1 MTRDDLARLFDVADE
16 HCRLVVLA
24 ANFGAHI
31 DCKKTTTRH
40 HKLGLVSHL
49 SNLCLSVSSTRKQA
63 AVSVFH
69 CRLCVSAL
77 ALDHESVRPAI
88 CLVRLRGIDPLE
100 WRGQLASCIGRCRH
114 FGKLCEP
121 MSTAPLE
128 SRLSIAE
135 TVSREMGALDAQ
147 VGETDTK
154 PVRPSHI
161 DIKESA
167 AKVKDESSASF
178 LRAARAG
185 NLPELLDLLKAGTNI
200 NTCNANGLNALH
212 IASKEGHADV
222 VAELLARG
230 ADVDAATKKGNTALH
245 IASLAGQ
252 LPVVTLL
259 VEHNANVN
267 VQSQDGFTPLYMAAQ
282 ENHDRV
288 VTFLLQHGANQSLAT
303 EEGFT
308 PLAVALQQGHD
319 KVVAI
324 LLENDTRGRV
334 RLPALHIAAK
344 KDDTKAAALLLQS
357 DHNPD
362 VTSKVYRLIYAIIIA
377 IGVLLLPLLLL
388 QSGFTPLH
396 IAAHYGNENM
406 AKLLL
411 EKGANVNFLARHNI
425 TPLHVA
431 SKWGRANL
439 VSLLLAHGAVID
451 CRTKDLLTPLHCAA
465 RSGHE
470 QIVDLLLE
478 KGAPISAKSK
488 NGLAPL
494 HNAAQGDHADTARI
508 LLYHRAPVDEVTVD
522 YLTALHIAAHYGH
535 VRTAKL
541 LLDRNA
547 DPNARAL
554 NGFTPLHVACKKN
567 RIKVVEL
574 LLKYQAALQATTESG
589 LTPLHVAAF
598 MGCMNIVVYLIQH
611 GARPDDTTVHGETP
625 LHLAARA
632 YQTDV
637 VRILLRNGATVD
649 AAAREGQTPLHI
661 ASRLGNT
668 DIVMLLLQ
676 HGAKVDATAR
686 DNYTPLHIAAKEG
699 HEDVVTILL
708 DHNASCDL
716 KTGKGYLPI
725 HLASKYGNLS
735 VVQALL
741 EKGAEVD
748 AQGKNQVTPLHVA
761 AHYNHQQVALQ
772 LLEHNASPL
781 AAAKNGFTPLHIVA
795 KKNQMDIAPVLL
807 EYHADVDAESKAG
820 FTPLHLASENGHVE
834 MAAFLIENGSNV
846 NAQAKNGLTPMHMCA
861 QNDHV
866 EVAQL
871 LKDSGAE
878 LNLQTKSGY
887 TPLHVACHF
896 GQINMVR
903 FLLENGADLNIATL
917 LGYTP
922 LHQAAQQGHGI
933 IVKMLIDYGASP
945 NALTSTGQT
954 PLAIAQ
960 KLGYVSVVETLRTVT
975 ETTIITETTTI
986 TEERYKVQSPETMQ
1000 ETFISE
1006 SEDEGDETLNTNEL
1020 DNLLNR
1026 GALST
1031 LSNLHVNSGTL
1042 FMDTATSGQL
1052 AYSPSAMSNDFDSA
1066 LLKRRPAGG
1075 GISHLRYTDDAA
1087 MVGSTSF
1094 ENEIHRNIDLQE
1106 DLLPM
1111 DKSMEAE
1118 QLQLENLIK
1127 KVQQQPFTPSS
1138 TDYGFDIHL
1147 APDNIDVV
1155 RSALHSGKLMT
1166 WKSFLVSF
1174 LVDARGG
1181 AMRGCRHSGVRVII
1195 PPRKAPMPMRIT
1207 CRYLRREK
1215 LIHPP
1220 PLNEGEAL
1228 ASRILEMGPAGA
1240 KFLGPVIIEVPHF
1253 ASLRGRE
1260 REIVILRSEN
1270 GEHWK
1275 EHSLEATED
1284 AVQEVLNESFDP
1296 EELSQ
1301 LDDLNTTR
1309 ITRILSSDFP
1319 QYFALVTRIRQEV
1332 HAVGPEGGMIAST
1345 VVPQVQAL
1353 FPEGALTKTIKVS
1366 LQAHGI
1372 PQDLVTKLHGNR
1384 VAVSPIVTVEPR
1396 RRKFHKPITLCIP
1409 LPQSTNKGMITQYS
1423 AQTGQDPPTLRLLC
1437 SITGGTAAAKWEDIT
1452 GTTQLTFSNDN
1463 VSFTTTVS
1471 ARFWLMD
1478 CQTPRESARMAQEIY
1493 NEGIVVPYMAKFI
1506 VFARR
1511 PHPNEGQLRLF
1522 CVTDDKEDKTLE
1534 RQEHYKEIAKSR
1546 DVEVL
1551 ASRFQHLEFA
1561 GNLIPVTKSG
1571 EQLSLRFIPFQENRL
1586 MFLMKLRDFDD
1597 PDASATGRL
1606 AIMREPKQRAEALP
1620 PQHPIC
1626 TLAITLPAYSATSGS
1641 DTLIAQHE
1649 QKVLQLAEAVE
1660 KPNVYTASRDSDT
1673 LYNGVAF
1680 RRIEVPVSYANVEQ
1694 HTSGIMKPKIDQ
1706 SRVVEEEVVISPTRF
1721 GEISLAEQ
1729 PQRQLRKASDHLEE
1743 VTGVG
1748 FAQSPPL
1755 SENAVAQMKEPV
1767 AVDAAAP
1774 PVIDDLS
1781 GIDGRSVITHMP
1793 DSLGSSVGSS
1803 EQSDDTII
1811 CRPEADDTDAVIR
1824 AVNKA
1829 YPVYPGDRLLYDEQP
1844 AISLPPKDL
1853 RLDLK
1858 GNQSFEVT
1866 NVHSV
1871 SEPCP
1876 IRVLLGGRKPDD
1888 RLSAESETTSTYESC
1903 AAEPMTVDKLAYD
1916 RGSSGLSP
1924 LQAEEWVSVAT
1935 SQSSSPTTALL
1946 SDREPPFS
1954 RAEITASDISLPY
1967 QTAASLIV
1975 DDVQQR
1981 QQQSLLAEN
1990 LPTKH
1995 EPERMSQTKSDEI
2008 SVSSV
2013 GRLAYRDDGI
2023 EPEPDLN
2030 EPVVSYLDQYASYE
2044 KNARN
2049 LSSDVKT
2056 PTVSKRASLP
2066 REEKLLFKDSNLE
2079 DLETVDPSLSYMEQY
2094 HKYES
2099 STVARDSLSSRPVTS
2114 SLPVAAAEATT
2125 GSLFYKDSCLEE
2137 EDHVEPGVSYL
2148 EQYKQHEARTTAV
2161 RQLEPSSSL
2170 TYEDSDLQVPDHAD
2184 TSALNLEHSEQ
2195 LEATREYPVT
2205 KLKPILSEGGTLPIK
2220 EGTLVYEGSF
2230 EEGKQEL
2237 EKPNAQLIASLSSLK
2252 ESDDYQKPD
2261 TDSSL
2266 TRAPR
2271 LSHETRTTTGPLIYH
2286 ETSLEPV
2293 LQTDPNLSY
2302 LDEYHRYESSLKE
2315 KRSPSLLSEEKTS
2328 SSEQKLTMDTGS
2340 LVYQDSSVEQL
2351 QQTDPNLSYL
2361 EEYNQHEKSLK
2372 KAGPFQHM
2380 MSFTGL
2386 VKKWTSF
2393 SSEADTP
2400 GSLTYRDDS
2409 LEPVE
2414 RIEPV
2419 VSYLEE
2425 YRQHEIVCDKPESS
2439 SFSSVTDKSPSST
2452 ENENA
2457 LITPLVYRESCLEA
2471 TEEQPDL
2478 NVSYLEQYHQYEQ
2491 SLTGDSSVKADAKR
2505 MPIHGG
2511 EREKIP
2517 GSLSYRDDSLEPV
2530 ERIEPVVSYLEEYR
2544 QHEVVCDKP
2553 ESSSFSSVT
2562 DKSPSS
2568 TENANALIT
2577 PLVYR
2582 ESCLEATEEQPDLKV
2597 SYLEQYHQYEQSL
2610 TGDPSVKADAKRM
2623 SIHSGEGEIPGSLT
2637 YEEDHLEPVDQIEPV
2652 VSYLEEYHK
2661 HESMGAKT
2669 VPPLSSTS
2677 ASSNEQSVLPTG
2689 QLVYQ
2694 ESCLEATDKQPDLS
2708 VSYLEQYDQFEK
2720 SLKGKSVPAMSAFA
2734 KKSPSLS
2741 SECEVPGS
2749 LIYQESSVEPVDRTD
2764 PMVSSYLDE
2773 YRLYEDASKQVP
2785 LAASSNIQTSLVEK
2799 DAVHI
2804 GPLFYQESFLEPVEQ
2819 QQHDQIMSIL
2829 EQYDDYELSLKPA
2842 GETTAAR
2849 VVTERSASLHEE
2861 DAKID
2866 PLSHKESSLE
2876 PVDVSCSAL
2885 GYRVSQDDESQDN
2898 LKKDIPMGDA
2908 PAMASKL
2915 PISGEIAH
2923 LTYEDNECL
2932 QPMEITDPNLSYLE
2946 QYEEY
2951 KSSTMKVIPTAA
2963 EVGKLSSFDKDVVAA
2978 GLLTFEENGLEP
2990 MVQMDPTVSYL
3001 VEYEQFEKNLK
3012 GGGSSAES
3020 EFVKLP
3026 SFEREIV
3033 LAEPLS
3039 YRYSSLEQ
3047 VDSAEPNVSYLE
3059 QYREYEKSLK
3069 KKDIPFV
3076 STFAHSASFSQGV
3089 PSSPSSSLT
3098 YHDSGLDESERC
3110 FVEGDVVEGLEHY
3123 EKEVE
3128 TSSSVVK
3135 PSDSNDDT
3143 AQFGSLSYKEDGGLQ
3158 DVDKVDPH
3166 VSYLEQYRQY
3176 ESSMMT
3182 SRAGTDHTATT
3193 QSNVT
3198 APSAS
3203 LVYKESSLV
3212 EPDQTSSAD
3221 VNIRQYQQKHD
3232 LLPEELDRFPR
3243 QLMDSSI
3250 QPTKPFSSA
3259 LTYYDPGLEET
3270 ADTDMALSYLKQYD
3284 EHEASLKK
3292 DDVIL
3297 QPGAEDRFDSSSAL
3311 AYKDSGLEKV
3321 VQPVEGDVSYLE
3333 LYEQHE
3339 ANLKKKGSDGVAQ
3352 LHVHGDEDVIP
3363 VEALVYNDSG
3373 LEEVVADQ
3381 NVSYLDQYQQEVP
3394 SGKKSS
3400 SMKVLLDLWN
3410 TTTKAVS
3417 SGYSS
3422 AGQADAEAKV
3432 PATDVLLSKTSES
3445 SVEEVIP
3452 SSSCLTYKDSSLDE
3466 MENVDPGTSY
3476 MEQYHQYEAS
3486 LKKPGTK
3493 SPPVSREIPAS
3504 SSSISYQESNVEK
3517 SNLTEDVKPFAATDS
3532 LSPRVIVVE
3541 EDSPGRDVSLSY
3553 TPSSLDE
3560 VTEGVVSMEPSV
3572 SSAITDRRV
3581 SYETVP
3587 VGQQQTAA
3595 VVLDKP
3601 GELIYRDSGVNE
3613 FEADN
3618 GDVSDGHRSSTQV
3631 VRRVV
3636 HFVEPG
3642 GRGRADSDLPDLIS
3656 THSDVWIQEGGR
3668 LLENVNEVTL
3678 NVEVRRGQ
3686 DSGEFVITMPE
3697 RKPLPWEM
3705 EPLKPE
3711 HQAVQDKE
3719 QDNEKNRVSS
3729 SAENVSS
3736 TKFEV
3741 CYEPSSELR
3750 SVSERLDVEHLNAAG
3765 VGDTAQHGQCSLHE
3779 PCAAGAVE
3787 ICHEYEQRSSHLIRQ
3802 QPLDEKSC
3810 PPMAN
3815 FELII
3820 TSSPLLRASISEP
3833 LLERSPEFFVPA
3845 SAVRHFEAEYWS
3857 GEHDER
3863 GWSSSED
3870 DNRDDFEQS
3879 SSGDGKFQLLVASS
3893 EMDDDNEQQQ
3903 LPYVHRCTPSG
3914 AVVHGLFNGWPVLG
3928 ELTTQLRPHDSGRFV
3943 EPGFCEKLYEAEQWS
3958 GQHGECLSDDEPR
3971 DVDQRAIVVQQ
3982 GLFAGVPVI
3991 HCCLPTVSLSNFI
4004 DTEDYSRN
4012 TDVETSQE
4020 TETLEEG
4027 YVEDGHLVSTK
4038 KIMRV
4043 VTTTRTLSEGPDGKP
4058 IQKTVTTTQTFGDK
4072 STGEPI
4078 VEEISS
4084 SPGTATTGTSGQPL
4098 IRLKVDDAVFN
4109 GVLDKN
4115 AHIQLSPAAP
4125 AAGGGGGG
4133 ENLYAAGPVG
4143 LVSQCR
4149 VMFEKKLPSSA
4160 SMLHQLPLDL
4170 PEMSPVEDNPPQVSQ
4185 PSREL
4190 VGTSPSEERS
4200 PLSEGHLSERVEQEQ
4215 EESEEDGVSVRDR
4228 IKHFEQWD
4236 MEMQRK
4242 KFGFPE
4248 RVGSTMMR
4256 VSQSSAKGAD
4266 ARLPQQPNLDGHILA
4281 AHVVEDQI
4289 RQSFPSEIHLV
4300 ESAPVSGS
4308 VSQCCELLTVQKPEL
4323 PDTEILRDLST
4334 KPTSTNASPD
4344 LPVSFADQQLYVPD
4358 VGEQMPSLIDADDKP
4373 QTVELHF
4380 GSNATALSEFTVDQL
4395 SDVGRD
4401 GRADWE
4407 QQLLRVVA
4415 ENEAIAQ
4422 VQQARGGRMQLQ
4434 TEPLKQQESTH
4445 VAADADE
4452 LPTRSDSLSSA
4463 EQVLKLFGLDEQRLP
4478 EQSQWR
4484 TASTLQEATDSQFSE
4499 AKEPVSVRT
4508 EQRFDQLLEE
4518 NASTEIE
4525 QFEKDVREEEV
4536 HKRSEQER
4544 CTSALGEMVESA
4556 AAAESVRAVYE
4567 KSQTVSDV
4575 VGPSLDNLKTTAILS
4590 ADDTVETVH
4599 QETGKMTPAA
4609 DELEIRYCTELYDL
4623 CEQVDAVPVESFVEH
4638 RLLDYQ
4644 RASLELL
4651 PEAHAQKTEEWTAEA
4666 GLPVSEP
4673 VVAFQDP
4680 PPTAQGFQTDD
4691 HRTVIVMTPSLGEEA
4706 PVLSVSDSAVL
4717 HPDDEKHHVR
4727 VVEQCSLV
4735 LATEDVPV
4743 TECTDQ
4749 VQHEWSNSI
4758 VTDQSTSVVCK
4769 SEIVDLEDKL
4779 RSTGKTA
4786 DMQKMETSNG
4796 EHDVAHMSAVVEDDH
4811 GDVSYSEME
4820 LEKKSAESVVGE
4832 CDSGQQSQ
4840 TDQQL
4845 TRPGIAGEEEVHQSA
4860 PLLSTFFAR
4869 DTVDDVESSD
4879 GLTGSKASMELI
4891 LKPGDNGKTS
4901 GTGKSWI
4908 CGKMMKSKHE
4918 DSLDLIFASVEAVD
4932 DAEIEMK
4939 DKFIEK
4945 KLEEEQE
4952 EIAAAPVAGQAALD
4966 ESYLIYSN
4974 VGVISGL
4981 QQHRRVAT
4989 QFECG
4994 NLVPVYSNC
5003 NVIDGLFK
5011 PMNVWQ
5017 RSNTAATEQSD
5028 SGGLGD
5034 SAVGKI
5040 DAESSRTPTSVT
5052 CHDDSRAGYVPFR
5065 RDELLT
5071 DEDRPV
5077 DDDDEETVFCEVPPV
5092 SRPYFEEAHDRRQI
5106 PGHLITDSAILLHR
5120 IHDISEGMLS
5130 PDEHFAPAVLM
5141 ERTFMLS
5148 PIEGSPITP
5157 TAVGEGVSPFDHGQ
5171 DHKAIIKEE
5180 DESALVGGSFMS
5192 TGSYE
5197 DSSRLAEESEGQAH
5211 GIYETCKIGA
5221 SQSGPDY
5228 RTAEASPTLTERSW
5242 RGSLLAEEEEE
5253 EDNGEKQ
5260 KEKLDVGAPASATLV
5275 VDDDAPARSGT
5286 SDMEFHVQRS
5296 YFQRIGSAESL
5307 SPEPGTDAEL
5317 VVDTEPFSPEPTD
5330 GVGLSAD
5337 LIQSSAMTV
5346 NNLANRSTEDYEH
5359 HPDPETA
5366 LAAKEVLELKK
5377 DGDESLLI
5385 SSTTY
5390 KTDDNYVETF
5400 TIGARPISVEF
5411 YKDTTVSSKVEQS
5424 DDADV
5429 ETAFVRAV
5437 GHSHRGSQDTVRS
5450 VHETVINEPAGFAEY
5465 GIASEIP
5472 VDSSRL
5478 QTSAVE
5484 FSPEVKFTQ
5493 KMKGM
5498 FSGMF
5503 GGLSSKKVAVV
5514 EAVQQR
5520 SESAEQISR
5529 SIVALDESGAS
5540 VPVDEHIQSLIRV
5553 HSDGLLTM
5561 LEQRSQEEALKRH
5574 AASTLGVEQISAER
5588 SLAGPLMHSSA
5599 DATEEGGGK
5608 APSDVAVSAL
5618 TKAELAS
5625 SFGSQI
5631 SIAESGWMKTTYRV
5645 VVERKSSGVDSGADN
5660 DDAQK
5665 LDDASVELHGNLP
5678 SPTGEEHVP
5687 EKVQL
5692 SELDFLSKQEE
5703 PLNDGAVVAAP
5714 APEICVTRASLISG
5728 SPDTDDIYE
5737 CDAEAGDAFFDNFV
5751 ERSTAEIDLSEI
5763 SQPPGEEESSSRIII
5778 HFNEHPE
5785 PSSLEVD
5792 SFEFSADTVSDV
5804 IPAVEPE
5811 ASLAEQLVDD
5821 VLAEAFAKSHQAERD
5836 SRILLDSLSTSGEQQ
5851 QTDKYSTYDN
5861 EDKLLSTASDVE
5873 HFSIPEEL
5881 SPLCMTDQTGFVE
5894 STAEQQRM
5902 EVDEHEV
5909 SLPEVEAAAASPD
5922 PCDTALSALSQ
5933 FVEFERVTRAVISDI
5948 GLEESFVDKQAQPLA
5963 EEEQSN
5969 SGPFPLE
5976 EVHQQ
5981 PAVDASMTTG
5991 SGDTLPVQ
5999 PVAPQRHDS
6008 MLEEEGNLQNQLV
6021 EKAIL
6026 DSLPFYSYADVHA
6039 GALSDIEQRISDS
6052 TQKEGSGAST
6062 LPGEFAFVAPVASLN
6077 LNAAADESKPEQK
6090 PEAERTEHEADD
6102 DEHFEALSETD
6113 TPMSS
6118 AFSVGAGAVFC
6129 PTEDSS
6135 GSNVES
6141 AAVSVLSEVHEQC
6154 LTALSDHAADPVGAQ
6169 SVSATDLSVEER
6181 GDGVEDGGVFSKIAL
6196 DEHCC
6201 ASSTGARE
6209 GVAPSAEMVAG
6220 GELITKQRG
6229 GIGDDHSFSIGHQP
6243 QLESAVAD
6251 EAVTDRPT
6259 ESQSTVPLKQ
6269 AEEEYKNADDENCI
6283 LSAHRD
6289 SAAALIADVLKVAV
6303 EEVREAEHALNIEAV
6318 CAEDVS
6324 SKMLS
6329 PSEEFSHSESAS
6341 TGTVDDQEISAVK
6354 HEPPF
6359 EQPTLHLLQQHH
6371 DDKSASDA
6379 TEECAFH
6386 TGHTAVDLPESS
6398 ALATSAEKPMSSD
6411 FSIHSDLLSSETTPA
6426 DFQLHPG
6433 ATDRID
6439 DIDAQQR
6446 CKDAVVERT
6455 VEKLSLK
6462 DDAECGINAG
6472 DRNFVSEIDSSAVCD
6487 ADVNVGSDAF
6497 VSLRYDDG
6505 SGLDEDSVCATSEGN
6520 ARTADMEGC
6529 QFSSDSLVDQEQKQV
6544 LYSFSPSVDDI
6555 SEGKAVDLNLTV
6567 SNLDQ
6572 ADDFLCKS
6580 VVDDDEAPVGWHA
6593 FPNEKHEISSAM
6605 TGNKVDDDDDIQ
6617 CRLGTQQDAVAGQ
6630 LSISAEEAGAGDANA
6645 GTSSVPSFADTADIG
6660 KLVNIEDAAD
6670 SVGHSELSVAS
6681 TICENAE
6688 VGKTPIQD
6696 EFKVQTE
6703 GDELEIR
6710 CAEQFV
6716 IRGKD
6721 NSSDA
6726 QTLVHVDDPL
6736 VSTVHHELI
6745 GRQASSEA
6753 VVQQAKGEMV
6763 SVAVSP
6769 SKEHSDPVQSTREED
6784 DYDQEW
6790 VFVES
6795 PDENAE
6801 LAETELVEAKV
6812 GSPYPVWETPIECLK
6827 WSGDQIKE
6835 IPPEQVV
6842 QVDQSPSNESETVSD
6857 QPVLASVGSFQM
6869 SSPEVDEV
6877 EPACLDSEMVYTLDD
6892 GLIAE
6897 VANGQQQSTCPVPV
6911 RPDDLLL
6918 TSVCS
6923 EDSIEA
6929 SAPFVAEKHEVEEQ
6943 QSQESPVKSEEQ
6955 SPDMELRTVAEAE
6968 VSEEEAVG
6976 SPWKRPATVRSSKHS
6991 SMDNVSD
6998 TSSLLEFERFERELM
7013 MNIKMGDSSV
7023 SSSETEALNLPL
7035 ANKRSSNGSVS
7046 SLAEFERLE
7055 RECEESSAQLTM
7067 MGTSEKCAQGT
7078 TAEGGGESSLMMT
7091 LSDIKEESDSEDVQS
7106 VSEPERDSLATVV
7119 EQQVESG
7126 RTTPTVGEQQQ
7137 QQIMFTTSMD
7147 SLEGYAM
7154 RMSKQQAQ
7162 AQDTN
7167 LSRSDSLE
7175 PEQDSNLLQ
7184 SGPKIAAESIMF
7196 SSDKDSLIASTVSE
7210 MSTDE
7215 TDNADGLQEQPGE
7228 GRALLSCDTIGTFQE
7243 YGDEE
7248 LLAERDSL
7256 CGDLEEST
7264 IVVDEQQHQQPDADP
7279 DTPVDE
7285 RRSFVTDCFSGSRS
7299 FGGTAVVSG
7308 NAATSAA
7315 GGDGDF
7321 VTSLTRFETRRPLVD
7336 GSYEVITR
7344 TVSTRETDPVNS
7356 RIRFTGTESIES
7368 LTNAM
7373 LSRSGSFEQF
7383 TSTDEQGNVTTTVV
7397 RRVSGVGPLIS
7408 NLRAGEHDETG
7419 SHSIQ
7424 SGVRSSESEWVW
7436 QDSGPHTTLVMRRDH
7451 AALAL
7456 QHHTYYQQQQQQ
7468 LQQHPQLQQQQSSG
7482 VTGVRLE
7489 RKLSDQSPDSDGSGD
7504 SLEMYHS
7511 NA

>member
-1 MTRDDLARLFDVADE
+1 MPD
-16 HCRLVVLA
+16 
-24 ANFGAHI
+24 I
-31 DCKKTTTRH
+31 D
-40 HKLGLVSHL
+40 
-49 SNLCLSVSSTRKQA
+49 
-63 AVSVFH
+63 AVS
-69 CRLCVSAL
+69 LS
-77 ALDHESVRPAI
+77 SV
-88 CLVRLRGIDPLE
+88 
-100 WRGQLASCIGRCRH
+100 
-114 FGKLCEP
+114 
-121 MSTAPLE
+121 
-128 SRLSIAE
+128 
-135 TVSREMGALDAQ
+135 
-147 VGETDTK
+147 DTLQK
-154 PVRPSHI
+154 QS
-161 DIKESA
+161 
-167 AKVKDESSASF
+167 DESSASF

-230 ADVDAATKKGNTALH
+230 ADVDASTKKGNTALH

-282 ENHDRV
+282 ENHDKV
-288 VTFLLQHGANQSLAT
+288 VTFLLQHDANQSLAT

-319 KVVAI
+319 RVVAI

-362 VTSKVYRLIYAIIIA
+362 VTSK
-377 IGVLLLPLLLL
+377 
-388 QSGFTPLH
+388 SGFTPLH

-686 DNYTPLHIAAKEG
+686 DNYTPLHVAAKEG

-748 AQGKNQVTPLHVA
+748 AEGKNQVTPLHVA

-878 LNLQTKSGY
+878 LNSQTKSGY

-1042 FMDTATSGQL
+1042 LMDTATSGQL
-1052 AYSPSAMSNDFDSA
+1052 AYSPSAISSDFDGG
-1066 LLKRRPAGG
+1066 LLKRRATGD
-1075 GISHLRYTDDAA
+1075 GIAHLRYTDDAA

-1147 APDNIDVV
+1147 AADNIDVV

-1597 PDASATGRL
+1597 PDAAAAGRL

-1660 KPNVYTASRDSDT
+1660 KPNLYTASRDSET
-1673 LYNGVAF
+1673 MYNGVAF

-1694 HTSGIMKPKIDQ
+1694 HTSGVMKPKIDQ
-1706 SRVVEEEVVISPTRF
+1706 SRVVEEEIVISPTRF
-1721 GEISLAEQ
+1721 EKISSAEQ
-1729 PQRQLRKASDHLEE
+1729 PQRQLRKLSDHLEE

-1755 SENAVAQMKEPV
+1755 SEIAVVQVKEPV

-1781 GIDGRSVITHMP
+1781 GIDGRPITHMP

-1811 CRPEADDTDAVIR
+1811 CRPEADDTDAVTR
-1824 AVNKA
+1824 
-1829 YPVYPGDRLLYDEQP
+1829 GDRLLYDEQP

-1858 GNQSFEVT
+1858 GNQSFEET

-1871 SEPCP
+1871 SEPYP

-1946 SDREPPFS
+1946 SDREPFS
-1954 RAEITASDISLPY
+1954 RAEITSDINLPY
-1967 QTAASLIV
+1967 QTTTASLIV

-1981 QQQSLLAEN
+1981 QRQTLLAES
-1990 LPTKH
+1990 LPTKR
-1995 EPERMSQTKSDEI
+1995 EPERMSKTKSDEI
-2008 SVSSV
+2008 SVSSAAL
-2013 GRLAYRDDGI
+2013 LAYRDDGI
-2023 EPEPDLN
+2023 EHELDFKEP
-2030 EPVVSYLDQYASYE
+2030 VSYLDQYASYE
-2044 KNARN
+2044 ENVRKA
-2049 LSSDVKT
+2049 SSDVKA
-2056 PTVSKRASLP
+2056 PTISKRASLP

-2079 DLETVDPSLSYMEQY
+2079 DLETVDPNLSYMEQY

-2099 STVARDSLSSRPVTS
+2099 TVARDSSREPVTQQ
-2114 SLPVAAAEATT
+2114 LPVAAAEAT

-2137 EDHVEPGVSYL
+2137 VDHVEPGVSYL
-2148 EQYKQHEARTTAV
+2148 EQYKQHEARTTAAV

-2170 TYEDSDLQVPDHAD
+2170 TYEDSDLQEPDHGD
-2184 TSALNLEHSEQ
+2184 TSASNLEHSEQ
-2195 LEATREYPVT
+2195 LKLESTRQYSVT
-2205 KLKPILSEGGTLPIK
+2205 KLKPILSEGGTLPIT

-2230 EEGKQEL
+2230 EEGKQEEL
-2237 EKPNAQLIASLSSLK
+2237 EKPNEQLIASLSSLK
-2252 ESDDYQKPD
+2252 ESDSCQKPG
-2261 TDSSL
+2261 TDSPHAETS
-2266 TRAPR
+2266 R
-2271 LSHETRTTTGPLIYH
+2271 LSREIMTTTGPLIYH

-2302 LDEYHRYESSLKE
+2302 LEEYHQYESSLKE
-2315 KRSPSLLSEEKTS
+2315 KTSPSLLSEEKTTS
-2328 SSEQKLTMDTGS
+2328 SSAQKLTQDTGGF
-2340 LVYQDSSVEQL
+2340 LVYQDSSYVEPL
-2351 QQTDPNLSYL
+2351 QQIDPNLSYL

-2372 KAGPFQHM
+2372 KAGPFQRV
-2380 MSFTGL
+2380 MSGGGMT
-2386 VKKWTSF
+2386 KKSTSF
-2393 SSEADTP
+2393 SSEADVP

-2414 RIEPV
+2414 RIEPI

-2425 YRQHEIVCDKPESS
+2425 YRQHEVVCDKPESPP
-2439 SFSSVTDKSPSST
+2439 FSSLTDKSPSSA

-2471 TEEQPDL
+2471 TEEPPDL
-2478 NVSYLEQYHQYEQ
+2478 SESYLDQYHQYEQ
-2491 SLTGDSSVKADAKR
+2491 SLKGDPFVKAVAKR
-2505 MPIHGG
+2505 MPIHSG
-2511 EREKIP
+2511 ER
-2517 GSLSYRDDSLEPV
+2517 
-2530 ERIEPVVSYLEEYR
+2530 
-2544 QHEVVCDKP
+2544 
-2553 ESSSFSSVT
+2553 
-2562 DKSPSS
+2562 
-2568 TENANALIT
+2568 
-2577 PLVYR
+2577 
-2582 ESCLEATEEQPDLKV
+2582 
-2597 SYLEQYHQYEQSL
+2597 
-2610 TGDPSVKADAKRM
+2610 
-2623 SIHSGEGEIPGSLT
+2623 EIPGSLT
-2637 YEEDHLEPVDQIEPV
+2637 YWDDSLEPVDQTEPA

-2669 VPPLSSTS
+2669 VHRPS
-2677 ASSNEQSVLPTG
+2677 ASSNEQDVLPTD

-2694 ESCLEATDKQPDLS
+2694 ESCCLEATENQPDLS
-2708 VSYLEQYDQFEK
+2708 VSYLEQYHQFEK
-2720 SLKGKSVPAMSAFA
+2720 SLKGGVPVMSAFA

-2749 LIYQESSVEPVDRTD
+2749 LIYQESSVEPVDRTE

-2773 YRLYEDASKQVP
+2773 YRLYEDAAKQVP
-2785 LAASSNIQTSLVEK
+2785 VLATSSNIQRSLVEE
-2799 DAVHI
+2799 DAVHT
-2804 GPLFYQESFLEPVEQ
+2804 GPLFYQESFLEPVEH
-2819 QQHDQIMSIL
+2819 QQHDQKMSIL
-2829 EQYDDYELSLKPA
+2829 EQYDNYELSLKPA
-2842 GETTAAR
+2842 SETTAR
-2849 VVTERSASLHEE
+2849 VVTERTASLNEK
-2861 DAKID
+2861 DAKIG
-2866 PLSHKESSLE
+2866 PLSYKESSLE

-2885 GYRVSQDDESQDN
+2885 GYHVSQDDESQDS
-2898 LKKDIPMGDA
+2898 LKKDVRMGDVIVA
-2908 PAMASKL
+2908 AAGKL
-2915 PISGEIAH
+2915 PSSGEIAH
-2923 LTYEDNECL
+2923 LTYEENECL
-2932 QPMEITDPNLSYLE
+2932 QPIEIADPNVSYLE
-2946 QYEEY
+2946 QYQEY
-2951 KSSTMKVIPTAA
+2951 ETSNKKVTPATA

-3012 GGGSSAES
+3012 GGGRSAES
-3020 EFVKLP
+3020 AFVKSP
-3026 SFEREIV
+3026 SVEREIV

-3076 STFAHSASFSQGV
+3076 STFAQSASFGQGV

-3110 FVEGDVVEGLEHY
+3110 FAEGDEPALERY

-3128 TSSSVVK
+3128 THSVVK
-3135 PSDSNDDT
+3135 PSDSVDDT
-3143 AQFGSLSYKEDGGLQ
+3143 AQSRSLFYKEDGGLQ
-3158 DVDKVDPH
+3158 DVDNFDPH

-3176 ESSMMT
+3176 ESSMMA
-3182 SRAGTDHTATT
+3182 SRAGPDHAART
-3193 QSNVT
+3193 QLSVT

-3203 LVYKESSLV
+3203 LVYTESTLV
-3212 EPDQTSSAD
+3212 EPDQTSSTV

-3232 LLPEELDRFPR
+3232 LLPEELDKFPTK
-3243 QLMDSSI
+3243 LMDTSI
-3250 QPTKPFSSA
+3250 QTTKPFSSA
-3259 LTYYDPGLEET
+3259 LTYSDPGVEET

-3292 DDVIL
+3292 DDDVIL
-3297 QPGAEDRFDSSSAL
+3297 QRAAAEDKFDSTSSAL
-3311 AYKDSGLEKV
+3311 IYKDSGLEKAV
-3321 VQPVEGDVSYLE
+3321 EPVEGDVSYLE

-3352 LHVHGDEDVIP
+3352 LHGEHVIP
-3363 VEALVYNDSG
+3363 VDALVYNDSG

-3400 SMKVLLDLWN
+3400 SIKVLLDLWN

-3422 AGQADAEAKV
+3422 AGQADAEAKL
-3432 PATDVLLSKTSES
+3432 PASSDVLLSKTAES
-3445 SVEEVIP
+3445 SVEEMIP
-3452 SSSCLTYKDSSLDE
+3452 SSSCLTYKLDSSLDE
-3466 MENVDPGTSY
+3466 TENVDPGTSY
-3476 MEQYHQYEAS
+3476 MEQYHQYETS
-3486 LKKPGTK
+3486 LKKAGTGGSAVAPTK
-3493 SPPVSREIPAS
+3493 SPPVSREMATS
-3504 SSSISYQESNVEK
+3504 SSLISYQESNFEK
-3517 SNLTEDVKPFAATDS
+3517 SNLTEDVKPFVADS

-3541 EDSPGRDVSLSY
+3541 EDSPGGGDVSLSY

-3587 VGQQQTAA
+3587 VCQPQQTAA
-3595 VVLDKP
+3595 IVLDKP
-3601 GELIYRDSGVNE
+3601 GELIYRDSGMNE
-3613 FEADN
+3613 FEDDN
-3618 GDVSDGHRSSTQV
+3618 GDASDGHRSSTQV

-3642 GRGRADSDLPDLIS
+3642 GRCRGDSNLPDLIS

-3711 HQAVQDKE
+3711 HQAVQDKD
-3719 QDNEKNRVSS
+3719 QDEENRVSS
-3729 SAENVSS
+3729 AE
-3736 TKFEV
+3736 K
-3741 CYEPSSELR
+3741 
-3750 SVSERLDVEHLNAAG
+3750 ERIEHLNAS
-3765 VGDTAQHGQCSLHE
+3765 VGDTAQHGQSSLHE
-3779 PCAAGAVE
+3779 PCAAAVE
-3787 ICHEYEQRSSHLIRQ
+3787 ICHDSEQQSSHLIQQ
-3802 QPLDEKSC
+3802 QPLEEKSC
-3810 PPMAN
+3810 PPMPN

-3870 DNRDDFEQS
+3870 DDLDDLEQS
-3879 SSGDGKFQLLVASS
+3879 SSGDGGKFQLLVASS
-3893 EMDDDNEQQQ
+3893 EMDDDGHEQQ
-3903 LPYVHRCTPSG
+3903 LPYVHRCTPYG
-3914 AVVHGLFNGWPVLG
+3914 AVVQGLFNGWPVLG
-3928 ELTTQLRPHDSGRFV
+3928 ELTAQLRDHDSGRFV
-3943 EPGFCEKLYEAEQWS
+3943 EPGFCEKLYQAEHWS
-3958 GQHGECLSDDEPR
+3958 GQHGDLLSDDEPR
-3971 DVDQRAIVVQQ
+3971 DVVDQQRTIVVQQ

-4004 DTEDYSRN
+4004 DTEDYSRK

-4027 YVEDGHLVSTK
+4027 YVEEGHLVSTK

-4058 IQKTVTTTQTFGDK
+4058 IQKTVTTTQTFGDTA
-4072 STGEPI
+4072 TGEPI

-4084 SPGTATTGTSGQPL
+4084 SP
-4098 IRLKVDDAVFN
+4098 
-4109 GVLDKN
+4109 
-4115 AHIQLSPAAP
+4115 
-4125 AAGGGGGG
+4125 

-4200 PLSEGHLSERVEQEQ
+4200 PLSEEGQFSERVEQEQ
-4215 EESEEDGVSVRDR
+4215 QGSEEDAVSVRDR

-4236 MEMQRK
+4236 VEMQRK
-4242 KFGFPE
+4242 KFGLPE

-4256 VSQSSAKGAD
+4256 VSQSSTVKGAD
-4266 ARLPQQPNLDGHILA
+4266 ARLPQQQNLDGHILLA
-4281 AHVVEDQI
+4281 ARVVEDQI

-4308 VSQCCELLTVQKPEL
+4308 VSHCCELLTVQKPEL
-4323 PDTEILRDLST
+4323 PDTETLRDLST

-4358 VGEQMPSLIDADDKP
+4358 VGEQMPSLIAADEKP
-4373 QTVELHF
+4373 QTAELHF
-4380 GSNATALSEFTVDQL
+4380 ESNAAALSEITVDQP

-4422 VQQARGGRMQLQ
+4422 VQQARGGRMQVQ
-4434 TEPLKQQESTH
+4434 TEPLNQQEGSKH
-4445 VAADADE
+4445 VAADTDE
-4452 LPTRSDSLSSA
+4452 LLTRSDSLSSA
-4463 EQVLKLFGLDEQRLP
+4463 EQVLKLFGLDEQRACI

-4484 TASTLQEATDSQFSE
+4484 TASTLQEATESQFS
-4499 AKEPVSVRT
+4499 PVSVRA
-4508 EQRFDQLLEE
+4508 EQQFDQLEE

-4525 QFEKDVREEEV
+4525 QFEKDTRDEEEEV
-4536 HKRSEQER
+4536 HKQSEQER
-4544 CTSALGEMVESA
+4544 YTSALGEMVESA
-4556 AAAESVRAVYE
+4556 AAAESERAVY
-4567 KSQTVSDV
+4567 KVDDV
-4575 VGPSLDNLKTTAILS
+4575 VAPSLDNLKATAIS
-4590 ADDTVETVH
+4590 SVDDTVKSVH
-4599 QETGKMTPAA
+4599 QETGKMTAA
-4609 DELEIRYCTELYDL
+4609 DDDELEIRYCTELYDL

-4644 RASLELL
+4644 RASLELI

-4666 GLPVSEP
+4666 GLPVLEP
-4673 VVAFQDP
+4673 EVAFQEP
-4680 PPTAQGFQTDD
+4680 PPTAQAFQTED

-4706 PVLSVSDSAVL
+4706 NELSVTGSAVQQ
-4717 HPDDEKHHVR
+4717 PDDEEKHHVR
-4727 VVEQCSLV
+4727 VEQCSFVV

-4749 VQHEWSNSI
+4749 VQHEWTNSI
-4758 VTDQSTSVVCK
+4758 VSDQPTSVVCK
-4769 SEIVDLEDKL
+4769 SEIVDVEDKL
-4779 RSTGKTA
+4779 RTSSCGQDFTKLT
-4786 DMQKMETSNG
+4786 DLQKMEITDG
-4796 EHDVAHMSAVVEDDH
+4796 EHDVPLVAVVQEDH
-4811 GDVSYSEME
+4811 GDVSYSEVE

-4832 CDSGQQSQ
+4832 CDGEQQSQ

-4845 TRPGIAGEEEVHQSA
+4845 TRPGIASEDVQSA
-4860 PLLSTFFAR
+4860 QLLSTFAH
-4869 DTVDDVESSD
+4869 DTEKLVESPD
-4879 GLTGSKASMELI
+4879 GLTDSKAMELI
-4891 LKPGDNGKTS
+4891 LEPGDNVQTS
-4901 GTGKSWI
+4901 DTAKSWI
-4908 CGKMMKSKHE
+4908 YSKLMKSKHE

-4945 KLEEEQE
+4945 KEEQEQEEEEEQITATPQ
-4952 EIAAAPVAGQAALD
+4952 IAEQAALD

-4981 QQHRRVAT
+4981 QQQHRRVAT
-4989 QFECG
+4989 QLQCG
-4994 NLVPVYSNC
+4994 NLVPVYSYC
-5003 NVIDGLFK
+5003 NVIDGLFR
-5011 PMNVWQ
+5011 PMNAGQQSVGVE
-5017 RSNTAATEQSD
+5017 SKIDAATEQSD
-5028 SGGLGD
+5028 EARGLGD
-5034 SAVGKI
+5034 SAVGKM
-5040 DAESSRTPTSVT
+5040 DAESSAPTSVT
-5052 CHDDSRAGYVPFR
+5052 CYDDDSRAAYVSSR

-5092 SRPYFEEAHDRRQI
+5092 SRQFFEEARDRRQI

-5157 TAVGEGVSPFDHGQ
+5157 TAAGEGVSPFDHGH
-5171 DHKAIIKEE
+5171 DHKTIIKED
-5180 DESALVGGSFMS
+5180 DESAALVGGSPMS
-5192 TGSYE
+5192 TGSDE
-5197 DSSRLAEESEGQAH
+5197 DSSRLAAESDDQAQ

-5221 SQSGPDY
+5221 SQSGDY

-5253 EDNGEKQ
+5253 EQEDNDAKQ
-5260 KEKLDVGAPASATLV
+5260 KEKFDVGAPASATLV
-5275 VDDDAPARSGT
+5275 IDDDAPARSGA
-5286 SDMEFHVQRS
+5286 SDMELYVQRS
-5296 YFQRIGSAESL
+5296 YFQRIGSGGSL
-5307 SPEPGTDAEL
+5307 SPEPGADAEL
-5317 VVDTEPFSPEPTD
+5317 VVDSEPFSPEPTD
-5330 GVGLSAD
+5330 GVEFSAVD
-5337 LIQSSAMTV
+5337 QLQSSAV
-5346 NNLANRSTEDYEH
+5346 AVEPEDYEH
-5359 HPDPETA
+5359 HPEPETA
-5366 LAAKEVLELKK
+5366 LAAAVEVLESKK
-5377 DGDESLLI
+5377 HDDQSLLV
-5385 SSTTY
+5385 STTTF
-5390 KTDDNYVETF
+5390 KSDDNYVETV
-5400 TIGARPISVEF
+5400 TTSARPISVEF
-5411 YKDTTVSSKVEQS
+5411 YKDTTVSSYVEQS

-5450 VHETVINEPAGFAEY
+5450 VHETVINEPADLAEY
-5465 GIASEIP
+5465 GITSAIP
-5472 VDSSRL
+5472 VDSNRP
-5478 QTSAVE
+5478 QTSAPLQLDE
-5484 FSPEVKFTQ
+5484 PSREVKFTQ

-5503 GGLSSKKVAVV
+5503 SGLSSKKVAVV

-5540 VPVDEHIQSLIRV
+5540 VPIDEHIQSLIRV

-5561 LEQRSQEEALKRH
+5561 LEQRSQEEAPKRH
-5574 AASTLGVEQISAER
+5574 ASSTLSVEQISAER
-5588 SLAGPLMHSSA
+5588 SSLAGPLMHSSA
-5599 DATEEGGGK
+5599 DVAHVEQATEHSGK

-5631 SIAESGWMKTTYRV
+5631 SITESGWMKTTYRV
-5645 VVERKSSGVDSGADN
+5645 VVGSRKSSGVDSGADN
-5660 DDAQK
+5660 DDAQQ
-5665 LDDASVELHGNLP
+5665 LDDVSLKHGSLP
-5678 SPTGEEHVP
+5678 SLSGGEEQIP
-5687 EKVQL
+5687 EEVQL
-5692 SELDFLSKQEE
+5692 SKLDFLSTQEE
-5703 PLNDGAVVAAP
+5703 PSNDEAVVTVP

-5728 SPDTDDIYE
+5728 SPDIDDIYV
-5737 CDAEAGDAFFDNFV
+5737 CDTEVSDAFLDNFV
-5751 ERSTAEIDLSEI
+5751 ERPAEIDLPEI
-5763 SQPPGEEESSSRIII
+5763 CQSPGEESSSRII
-5778 HFNEHPE
+5778 HFNEHLE

-5792 SFEFSADTVSDV
+5792 SFEFSADTVSASSTDV
-5804 IPAVEPE
+5804 VPAVELEP
-5811 ASLAEQLVDD
+5811 ALAEQLVDD
-5821 VLAEAFAKSHQAERD
+5821 VLAEAFAISHLASAEHG
-5836 SRILLDSLSTSGEQQ
+5836 SGIPLGSLSTSDEQQ
-5851 QTDKYSTYDN
+5851 QQADKHSTYDN
-5861 EDKLLSTASDVE
+5861 EDKLLSTPSDVE

-5881 SPLCMTDQTGFVE
+5881 SSLCMTDQTGFVE
-5894 STAEQQRM
+5894 STDCEQQRM
-5902 EVDEHEV
+5902 QADEHEV
-5909 SLPEVEAAAASPD
+5909 LLPKEEAAAAAAD
-5922 PCDTALSALSQ
+5922 PRDSTLSALSQ

-5963 EEEQSN
+5963 EEEQS
-5969 SGPFPLE
+5969 SSDPLPLE
-5976 EVHQQ
+5976 EVCQQ
-5981 PAVDASMTTG
+5981 PAVDASTAG
-5991 SGDTLPVQ
+5991 SGDTSLVQ
-5999 PVAPQRHDS
+5999 PVPPPHDS
-6008 MLEEEGNLQNQLV
+6008 SLEEEGNLQNHLV

-6026 DSLPFYSYADVHA
+6026 NSLPFYSYADVHA
-6039 GALSDIEQRISDS
+6039 DALPDVEGGISTDS
-6052 TQKEGSGAST
+6052 TQKESNAST
-6062 LPGEFAFVAPVASLN
+6062 LPGESAFERVAHLN
-6077 LNAAADESKPEQK
+6077 LNAAADESKPEQR
-6090 PEAERTEHEADD
+6090 PEAERAEHEADD
-6102 DEHFEALSETD
+6102 EEHFEALSETD

-6118 AFSVGAGAVFC
+6118 ALLVGACAVSY
-6129 PTEDSS
+6129 PAEDSS

-6141 AAVSVLSEVHEQC
+6141 AAAVSVLFSEVHEQC
-6154 LTALSDHAADPVGAQ
+6154 STALSDHADKLDTADAAVATQ
-6169 SVSATDLSVEER
+6169 SVSATDLSVKEQDEGIEE
-6181 GDGVEDGGVFSKIAL
+6181 GGGVLSQIAR
-6196 DEHCC
+6196 DEHSCV
-6201 ASSTGARE
+6201 SSKTVCE
-6209 GVAPSAEMVAG
+6209 GGVPSAEMVAPE
-6220 GELITKQRG
+6220 ELITKQRG
-6229 GIGDDHSFSIGHQP
+6229 IRDDHLFSNGQQP
-6243 QLESAVAD
+6243 QLELAVAD

-6259 ESQSTVPLKQ
+6259 ESQSTVLLKQ
-6269 AEEEYKNADDENCI
+6269 AEEKDKNADEICT
-6283 LSAHRD
+6283 LSAHTD
-6289 SAAALIADVLKVAV
+6289 NAAALITEVLKVAV
-6303 EEVREAEHALNIEAV
+6303 EELREAAEHALNIEAV
-6318 CAEDVS
+6318 CAEGVS
-6324 SKMLS
+6324 SEMLS
-6329 PSEEFSHSESAS
+6329 TGEELSRSESF
-6341 TGTVDDQEISAVK
+6341 TGTEEDQEISAIK
-6354 HEPPF
+6354 QAHEPALF
-6359 EQPTLHLLQQHH
+6359 EQHH
-6371 DDKSASDA
+6371 EDYDDKSATDA
-6379 TEECAFH
+6379 EKECAFY
-6386 TGHTAVDLPESS
+6386 TGHTAVDLAVSS
-6398 ALATSAEKPMSSD
+6398 ALATAAEKPMNSD
-6411 FSIHSDLLSSETTPA
+6411 FSVQSAE
-6426 DFQLHPG
+6426 FQVHTG
-6433 ATDRID
+6433 ATDRTD
-6439 DIDAQQR
+6439 DSDAQQH
-6446 CKDAVVERT
+6446 CKKTIEANEN
-6455 VEKLSLK
+6455 LSLT
-6462 DDAECGINAG
+6462 DDMEGGVVNAG
-6472 DRNFVSEIDSSAVCD
+6472 DSNFVSEVDSSAVCD
-6487 ADVNVGSDAF
+6487 AAVNVGSNAF
-6497 VSLRYDDG
+6497 VSLRYDGG
-6505 SGLDEDSVCATSEGN
+6505 SGLDEDSVSAARLTFTTDGTARAT
-6520 ARTADMEGC
+6520 DMESS

-6544 LYSFSPSVDDI
+6544 PYSFSPCVDDI
-6555 SEGKAVDLNLTV
+6555 SEGKTIDLNLTIQ
-6567 SNLDQ
+6567 NLDQ
-6572 ADDFLCKS
+6572 ADDFSCKS
-6580 VVDDDEAPVGWHA
+6580 VVDDDEAPIGWHD
-6593 FPNEKHEISSAM
+6593 FSNEKHESSSAI
-6605 TGNKVDDDDDIQ
+6605 TGNEDDIQ
-6617 CRLGTQQDAVAGQ
+6617 CRLVVVPQQDAVAGEL
-6630 LSISAEEAGAGDANA
+6630 LSISTEEAGAGAANA
-6645 GTSSVPSFADTADIG
+6645 STSSVHSFADTG
-6660 KLVNIEDAAD
+6660 NLVNTGDVTD
-6670 SVGHSELSVAS
+6670 SVCKVAQNGHSELPVAS
-6681 TICENAE
+6681 PICENAE

-6696 EFKVQTE
+6696 ELNVQTE
-6703 GDELEIR
+6703 GDEPEIR

-6716 IRGKD
+6716 IDETEG
-6721 NSSDA
+6721 SSDA
-6726 QTLVHVDDPL
+6726 QTLVHESDRL
-6736 VSTVHHELI
+6736 VSVVHHELI
-6745 GRQASSEA
+6745 ERQTSSEA
-6753 VVQQAKGEMV
+6753 VVLQHSSGE
-6763 SVAVSP
+6763 
-6769 SKEHSDPVQSTREED
+6769 EHSDAVQSAREED
-6784 DYDQEW
+6784 ECDKEW

-6795 PDENAE
+6795 PDENVE
-6801 LAETELVEAKV
+6801 LETETELVEAKV

-6827 WSGDQIKE
+6827 WSGDQIRE

-6842 QVDQSPSNESETVSD
+6842 QVEQSPSDESEIVSD
-6857 QPVLASVGSFQM
+6857 QPVLASVNSSIQM
-6869 SSPEVDEV
+6869 SSPEEVDEV
-6877 EPACLDSEMVYTLDD
+6877 EPACLDSEIVYTLDD
-6892 GLIAE
+6892 GLRAE
-6897 VANGQQQSTCPVPV
+6897 VDSEQQQSTCSVPV

-6918 TSVCS
+6918 SSVCS

-6929 SAPFVAEKHEVEEQ
+6929 VAPFVAEKNHEMEEE

-6955 SPDMELRTVAEAE
+6955 SPEMELRTVAEAE

-6976 SPWKRPATVRSSKHS
+6976 SPGKRPATVRSSKHS

-6998 TSSLLEFERFERELM
+6998 TSSLLEFERFEREL

-7055 RECEESSAQLTM
+7055 RECEESGAQLTM

-7078 TAEGGGESSLMMT
+7078 QAEGAGESSLMMT

-7119 EQQVESG
+7119 EQQVDSG

-7137 QQIMFTTSMD
+7137 QQHEQSTFTTSMD
-7147 SLEGYAM
+7147 SLEGFAM
-7154 RMSKQQAQ
+7154 GMSKQQAQ
-7162 AQDTN
+7162 AQEMS
-7167 LSRSDSLE
+7167 LSQSDSLE

-7184 SGPKIAAESIMF
+7184 SGPKIIPELMF

-7210 MSTDE
+7210 MSTDD
-7215 TDNADGLQEQPGE
+7215 TDNADGLQEHTGE

-7264 IVVDEQQHQQPDADP
+7264 IVVDEQHQQPDADP

-7299 FGGTAVVSG
+7299 FGGTAVDSG
-7308 NAATSAA
+7308 SAVGA
-7315 GGDGDF
+7315 GGGGDGDF

-7344 TVSTRETDPVNS
+7344 TVSTREMDPVNS
-7356 RIRFTGTESIES
+7356 RIRFTGSESIES
-7368 LTNAM
+7368 LTNAL

-7397 RRVSGVGPLIS
+7397 RRVSGGPLID
-7408 NLRAGEHDETG
+7408 NWRAGELDETG
-7419 SHSIQ
+7419 SRSSIQ

-7436 QDSGPHTTLVMRRDH
+7436 QDSGPNTTLVMRREH

-7456 QHHTYYQQQQQQ
+7456 QHHAYYQQQQQQ
-7468 LQQHPQLQQQQSSG
+7468 QQQLEQHPQLQQQQSSG
-7482 VTGVRLE
+7482 VTGARLE
-7489 RKLSDQSPDSDGSGD
+7489 RKLSDQSPDSDGSVQ
-7504 SLEMYHS
+7504 SLQGGWRCVTLVQVKYVVTFIYNMQLGYYIWNDCRFALYQGVDYLLFLSFFIFCLVAS
-7511 NA
+7511 NKFIFHIFVLKNHLVIRCFFGWLQLALLKTDEFARGYITDCFLRHFRESHHEHLLQCLFLYTSSWVCACLCVCVLVNNVRFECVISPLRIVYSMVPLLPSKMFFALQTTIHF

>member
-1 MTRDDLARLFDVADE
+1 MSHDME
-16 HCRLVVLA
+16 
-24 ANFGAHI
+24 NFQI
-31 DCKKTTTRH
+31 
-40 HKLGLVSHL
+40 
-49 SNLCLSVSSTRKQA
+49 
-63 AVSVFH
+63 VF
-69 CRLCVSAL
+69 
-77 ALDHESVRPAI
+77 
-88 CLVRLRGIDPLE
+88 
-100 WRGQLASCIGRCRH
+100 
-114 FGKLCEP
+114 
-121 MSTAPLE
+121 T
-128 SRLSIAE
+128 
-135 TVSREMGALDAQ
+135 
-147 VGETDTK
+147 
-154 PVRPSHI
+154 
-161 DIKESA
+161 
-167 AKVKDESSASF
+167 
-178 LRAARAG
+178 
-185 NLPELLDLLKAGTNI
+185 
-200 NTCNANGLNALH
+200 
-212 IASKEGHADV
+212 
-222 VAELLARG
+222 
-230 ADVDAATKKGNTALH
+230 ADVD
-245 IASLAGQ
+245 
-252 LPVVTLL
+252 V
-259 VEHNANVN
+259 
-267 VQSQDGFTPLYMAAQ
+267 
-282 ENHDRV
+282 
-288 VTFLLQHGANQSLAT
+288 
-303 EEGFT
+303 
-308 PLAVALQQGHD
+308 
-319 KVVAI
+319 
-324 LLENDTRGRV
+324 
-334 RLPALHIAAK
+334 
-344 KDDTKAAALLLQS
+344 
-357 DHNPD
+357 
-362 VTSKVYRLIYAIIIA
+362 
-377 IGVLLLPLLLL
+377 
-388 QSGFTPLH
+388 
-396 IAAHYGNENM
+396 
-406 AKLLL
+406 
-411 EKGANVNFLARHNI
+411 
-425 TPLHVA
+425 
-431 SKWGRANL
+431 
-439 VSLLLAHGAVID
+439 
-451 CRTKDLLTPLHCAA
+451 
-465 RSGHE
+465 
-470 QIVDLLLE
+470 
-478 KGAPISAKSK
+478 
-488 NGLAPL
+488 
-494 HNAAQGDHADTARI
+494 
-508 LLYHRAPVDEVTVD
+508 
-522 YLTALHIAAHYGH
+522 
-535 VRTAKL
+535 
-541 LLDRNA
+541 
-547 DPNARAL
+547 
-554 NGFTPLHVACKKN
+554 
-567 RIKVVEL
+567 
-574 LLKYQAALQATTESG
+574 
-589 LTPLHVAAF
+589 
-598 MGCMNIVVYLIQH
+598 
-611 GARPDDTTVHGETP
+611 
-625 LHLAARA
+625 
-632 YQTDV
+632 
-637 VRILLRNGATVD
+637 
-649 AAAREGQTPLHI
+649 
-661 ASRLGNT
+661 
-668 DIVMLLLQ
+668 
-676 HGAKVDATAR
+676 
-686 DNYTPLHIAAKEG
+686 
-699 HEDVVTILL
+699 
-708 DHNASCDL
+708 
-716 KTGKGYLPI
+716 
-725 HLASKYGNLS
+725 
-735 VVQALL
+735 
-741 EKGAEVD
+741 
-748 AQGKNQVTPLHVA
+748 
-761 AHYNHQQVALQ
+761 
-772 LLEHNASPL
+772 
-781 AAAKNGFTPLHIVA
+781 
-795 KKNQMDIAPVLL
+795 
-807 EYHADVDAESKAG
+807 
-820 FTPLHLASENGHVE
+820 
-834 MAAFLIENGSNV
+834 
-846 NAQAKNGLTPMHMCA
+846 
-861 QNDHV
+861 
-866 EVAQL
+866 
-871 LKDSGAE
+871 
-878 LNLQTKSGY
+878 
-887 TPLHVACHF
+887 
-896 GQINMVR
+896 
-903 FLLENGADLNIATL
+903 
-917 LGYTP
+917 
-922 LHQAAQQGHGI
+922 
-933 IVKMLIDYGASP
+933 
-945 NALTSTGQT
+945 
-954 PLAIAQ
+954 
-960 KLGYVSVVETLRTVT
+960 
-975 ETTIITETTTI
+975 
-986 TEERYKVQSPETMQ
+986 
-1000 ETFISE
+1000 
-1006 SEDEGDETLNTNEL
+1006 
-1020 DNLLNR
+1020 
-1026 GALST
+1026 
-1031 LSNLHVNSGTL
+1031 
-1042 FMDTATSGQL
+1042 
-1052 AYSPSAMSNDFDSA
+1052 
-1066 LLKRRPAGG
+1066 
-1075 GISHLRYTDDAA
+1075 
-1087 MVGSTSF
+1087 
-1094 ENEIHRNIDLQE
+1094 
-1106 DLLPM
+1106 
-1111 DKSMEAE
+1111 
-1118 QLQLENLIK
+1118 
-1127 KVQQQPFTPSS
+1127 
-1138 TDYGFDIHL
+1138 
-1147 APDNIDVV
+1147 
-1155 RSALHSGKLMT
+1155 
-1166 WKSFLVSF
+1166 
-1174 LVDARGG
+1174 
-1181 AMRGCRHSGVRVII
+1181 
-1195 PPRKAPMPMRIT
+1195 
-1207 CRYLRREK
+1207 
-1215 LIHPP
+1215 
-1220 PLNEGEAL
+1220 
-1228 ASRILEMGPAGA
+1228 
-1240 KFLGPVIIEVPHF
+1240 
-1253 ASLRGRE
+1253 
-1260 REIVILRSEN
+1260 
-1270 GEHWK
+1270 
-1275 EHSLEATED
+1275 
-1284 AVQEVLNESFDP
+1284 
-1296 EELSQ
+1296 
-1301 LDDLNTTR
+1301 
-1309 ITRILSSDFP
+1309 
-1319 QYFALVTRIRQEV
+1319 
-1332 HAVGPEGGMIAST
+1332 
-1345 VVPQVQAL
+1345 
-1353 FPEGALTKTIKVS
+1353 
-1366 LQAHGI
+1366 
-1372 PQDLVTKLHGNR
+1372 
-1384 VAVSPIVTVEPR
+1384 
-1396 RRKFHKPITLCIP
+1396 
-1409 LPQSTNKGMITQYS
+1409 
-1423 AQTGQDPPTLRLLC
+1423 
-1437 SITGGTAAAKWEDIT
+1437 
-1452 GTTQLTFSNDN
+1452 
-1463 VSFTTTVS
+1463 
-1471 ARFWLMD
+1471 
-1478 CQTPRESARMAQEIY
+1478 
-1493 NEGIVVPYMAKFI
+1493 
-1506 VFARR
+1506 
-1511 PHPNEGQLRLF
+1511 
-1522 CVTDDKEDKTLE
+1522 
-1534 RQEHYKEIAKSR
+1534 
-1546 DVEVL
+1546 
-1551 ASRFQHLEFA
+1551 
-1561 GNLIPVTKSG
+1561 
-1571 EQLSLRFIPFQENRL
+1571 
-1586 MFLMKLRDFDD
+1586 
-1597 PDASATGRL
+1597 
-1606 AIMREPKQRAEALP
+1606 
-1620 PQHPIC
+1620 
-1626 TLAITLPAYSATSGS
+1626 
-1641 DTLIAQHE
+1641 
-1649 QKVLQLAEAVE
+1649 
-1660 KPNVYTASRDSDT
+1660 
-1673 LYNGVAF
+1673 
-1680 RRIEVPVSYANVEQ
+1680 
-1694 HTSGIMKPKIDQ
+1694 
-1706 SRVVEEEVVISPTRF
+1706 
-1721 GEISLAEQ
+1721 
-1729 PQRQLRKASDHLEE
+1729 
-1743 VTGVG
+1743 
-1748 FAQSPPL
+1748 
-1755 SENAVAQMKEPV
+1755 
-1767 AVDAAAP
+1767 
-1774 PVIDDLS
+1774 
-1781 GIDGRSVITHMP
+1781 
-1793 DSLGSSVGSS
+1793 
-1803 EQSDDTII
+1803 
-1811 CRPEADDTDAVIR
+1811 
-1824 AVNKA
+1824 
-1829 YPVYPGDRLLYDEQP
+1829 
-1844 AISLPPKDL
+1844 
-1853 RLDLK
+1853 
-1858 GNQSFEVT
+1858 
-1866 NVHSV
+1866 
-1871 SEPCP
+1871 
-1876 IRVLLGGRKPDD
+1876 
-1888 RLSAESETTSTYESC
+1888 
-1903 AAEPMTVDKLAYD
+1903 
-1916 RGSSGLSP
+1916 
-1924 LQAEEWVSVAT
+1924 
-1935 SQSSSPTTALL
+1935 
-1946 SDREPPFS
+1946 
-1954 RAEITASDISLPY
+1954 
-1967 QTAASLIV
+1967 
-1975 DDVQQR
+1975 
-1981 QQQSLLAEN
+1981 
-1990 LPTKH
+1990 
-1995 EPERMSQTKSDEI
+1995 
-2008 SVSSV
+2008 
-2013 GRLAYRDDGI
+2013 
-2023 EPEPDLN
+2023 
-2030 EPVVSYLDQYASYE
+2030 
-2044 KNARN
+2044 
-2049 LSSDVKT
+2049 
-2056 PTVSKRASLP
+2056 
-2066 REEKLLFKDSNLE
+2066 
-2079 DLETVDPSLSYMEQY
+2079 
-2094 HKYES
+2094 
-2099 STVARDSLSSRPVTS
+2099 
-2114 SLPVAAAEATT
+2114 
-2125 GSLFYKDSCLEE
+2125 
-2137 EDHVEPGVSYL
+2137 
-2148 EQYKQHEARTTAV
+2148 
-2161 RQLEPSSSL
+2161 
-2170 TYEDSDLQVPDHAD
+2170 
-2184 TSALNLEHSEQ
+2184 
-2195 LEATREYPVT
+2195 
-2205 KLKPILSEGGTLPIK
+2205 
-2220 EGTLVYEGSF
+2220 
-2230 EEGKQEL
+2230 
-2237 EKPNAQLIASLSSLK
+2237 
-2252 ESDDYQKPD
+2252 
-2261 TDSSL
+2261 
-2266 TRAPR
+2266 
-2271 LSHETRTTTGPLIYH
+2271 
-2286 ETSLEPV
+2286 
-2293 LQTDPNLSY
+2293 
-2302 LDEYHRYESSLKE
+2302 
-2315 KRSPSLLSEEKTS
+2315 
-2328 SSEQKLTMDTGS
+2328 
-2340 LVYQDSSVEQL
+2340 
-2351 QQTDPNLSYL
+2351 
-2361 EEYNQHEKSLK
+2361 
-2372 KAGPFQHM
+2372 
-2380 MSFTGL
+2380 
-2386 VKKWTSF
+2386 
-2393 SSEADTP
+2393 
-2400 GSLTYRDDS
+2400 
-2409 LEPVE
+2409 
-2414 RIEPV
+2414 
-2419 VSYLEE
+2419 
-2425 YRQHEIVCDKPESS
+2425 
-2439 SFSSVTDKSPSST
+2439 
-2452 ENENA
+2452 
-2457 LITPLVYRESCLEA
+2457 
-2471 TEEQPDL
+2471 
-2478 NVSYLEQYHQYEQ
+2478 
-2491 SLTGDSSVKADAKR
+2491 
-2505 MPIHGG
+2505 
-2511 EREKIP
+2511 
-2517 GSLSYRDDSLEPV
+2517 
-2530 ERIEPVVSYLEEYR
+2530 
-2544 QHEVVCDKP
+2544 
-2553 ESSSFSSVT
+2553 
-2562 DKSPSS
+2562 
-2568 TENANALIT
+2568 
-2577 PLVYR
+2577 
-2582 ESCLEATEEQPDLKV
+2582 
-2597 SYLEQYHQYEQSL
+2597 
-2610 TGDPSVKADAKRM
+2610 
-2623 SIHSGEGEIPGSLT
+2623 
-2637 YEEDHLEPVDQIEPV
+2637 
-2652 VSYLEEYHK
+2652 
-2661 HESMGAKT
+2661 
-2669 VPPLSSTS
+2669 
-2677 ASSNEQSVLPTG
+2677 
-2689 QLVYQ
+2689 
-2694 ESCLEATDKQPDLS
+2694 
-2708 VSYLEQYDQFEK
+2708 
-2720 SLKGKSVPAMSAFA
+2720 
-2734 KKSPSLS
+2734 
-2741 SECEVPGS
+2741 
-2749 LIYQESSVEPVDRTD
+2749 
-2764 PMVSSYLDE
+2764 
-2773 YRLYEDASKQVP
+2773 
-2785 LAASSNIQTSLVEK
+2785 
-2799 DAVHI
+2799 
-2804 GPLFYQESFLEPVEQ
+2804 
-2819 QQHDQIMSIL
+2819 
-2829 EQYDDYELSLKPA
+2829 
-2842 GETTAAR
+2842 
-2849 VVTERSASLHEE
+2849 
-2861 DAKID
+2861 
-2866 PLSHKESSLE
+2866 
-2876 PVDVSCSAL
+2876 
-2885 GYRVSQDDESQDN
+2885 
-2898 LKKDIPMGDA
+2898 
-2908 PAMASKL
+2908 
-2915 PISGEIAH
+2915 
-2923 LTYEDNECL
+2923 
-2932 QPMEITDPNLSYLE
+2932 
-2946 QYEEY
+2946 
-2951 KSSTMKVIPTAA
+2951 
-2963 EVGKLSSFDKDVVAA
+2963 
-2978 GLLTFEENGLEP
+2978 
-2990 MVQMDPTVSYL
+2990 
-3001 VEYEQFEKNLK
+3001 
-3012 GGGSSAES
+3012 
-3020 EFVKLP
+3020 
-3026 SFEREIV
+3026 
-3033 LAEPLS
+3033 
-3039 YRYSSLEQ
+3039 
-3047 VDSAEPNVSYLE
+3047 
-3059 QYREYEKSLK
+3059 
-3069 KKDIPFV
+3069 
-3076 STFAHSASFSQGV
+3076 
-3089 PSSPSSSLT
+3089 
-3098 YHDSGLDESERC
+3098 
-3110 FVEGDVVEGLEHY
+3110 
-3123 EKEVE
+3123 
-3128 TSSSVVK
+3128 
-3135 PSDSNDDT
+3135 
-3143 AQFGSLSYKEDGGLQ
+3143 
-3158 DVDKVDPH
+3158 
-3166 VSYLEQYRQY
+3166 
-3176 ESSMMT
+3176 
-3182 SRAGTDHTATT
+3182 
-3193 QSNVT
+3193 
-3198 APSAS
+3198 
-3203 LVYKESSLV
+3203 
-3212 EPDQTSSAD
+3212 
-3221 VNIRQYQQKHD
+3221 
-3232 LLPEELDRFPR
+3232 
-3243 QLMDSSI
+3243 
-3250 QPTKPFSSA
+3250 
-3259 LTYYDPGLEET
+3259 
-3270 ADTDMALSYLKQYD
+3270 
-3284 EHEASLKK
+3284 
-3292 DDVIL
+3292 
-3297 QPGAEDRFDSSSAL
+3297 
-3311 AYKDSGLEKV
+3311 
-3321 VQPVEGDVSYLE
+3321 
-3333 LYEQHE
+3333 
-3339 ANLKKKGSDGVAQ
+3339 
-3352 LHVHGDEDVIP
+3352 
-3363 VEALVYNDSG
+3363 
-3373 LEEVVADQ
+3373 
-3381 NVSYLDQYQQEVP
+3381 
-3394 SGKKSS
+3394 
-3400 SMKVLLDLWN
+3400 
-3410 TTTKAVS
+3410 
-3417 SGYSS
+3417 
-3422 AGQADAEAKV
+3422 
-3432 PATDVLLSKTSES
+3432 
-3445 SVEEVIP
+3445 
-3452 SSSCLTYKDSSLDE
+3452 
-3466 MENVDPGTSY
+3466 
-3476 MEQYHQYEAS
+3476 
-3486 LKKPGTK
+3486 
-3493 SPPVSREIPAS
+3493 
-3504 SSSISYQESNVEK
+3504 
-3517 SNLTEDVKPFAATDS
+3517 
-3532 LSPRVIVVE
+3532 
-3541 EDSPGRDVSLSY
+3541 
-3553 TPSSLDE
+3553 
-3560 VTEGVVSMEPSV
+3560 
-3572 SSAITDRRV
+3572 
-3581 SYETVP
+3581 
-3587 VGQQQTAA
+3587 
-3595 VVLDKP
+3595 VVL
-3601 GELIYRDSGVNE
+3601 
-3613 FEADN
+3613 
-3618 GDVSDGHRSSTQV
+3618 
-3631 VRRVV
+3631 
-3636 HFVEPG
+3636 
-3642 GRGRADSDLPDLIS
+3642 
-3656 THSDVWIQEGGR
+3656 
-3668 LLENVNEVTL
+3668 
-3678 NVEVRRGQ
+3678 
-3686 DSGEFVITMPE
+3686 
-3697 RKPLPWEM
+3697 
-3705 EPLKPE
+3705 
-3711 HQAVQDKE
+3711 
-3719 QDNEKNRVSS
+3719 
-3729 SAENVSS
+3729 
-3736 TKFEV
+3736 
-3741 CYEPSSELR
+3741 
-3750 SVSERLDVEHLNAAG
+3750 
-3765 VGDTAQHGQCSLHE
+3765 
-3779 PCAAGAVE
+3779 
-3787 ICHEYEQRSSHLIRQ
+3787 
-3802 QPLDEKSC
+3802 
-3810 PPMAN
+3810 
-3815 FELII
+3815 
-3820 TSSPLLRASISEP
+3820 
-3833 LLERSPEFFVPA
+3833 
-3845 SAVRHFEAEYWS
+3845 
-3857 GEHDER
+3857 
-3863 GWSSSED
+3863 
-3870 DNRDDFEQS
+3870 
-3879 SSGDGKFQLLVASS
+3879 
-3893 EMDDDNEQQQ
+3893 
-3903 LPYVHRCTPSG
+3903 YVH
-3914 AVVHGLFNGWPVLG
+3914 
-3928 ELTTQLRPHDSGRFV
+3928 
-3943 EPGFCEKLYEAEQWS
+3943 K
-3958 GQHGECLSDDEPR
+3958 
-3971 DVDQRAIVVQQ
+3971 
-3982 GLFAGVPVI
+3982 
-3991 HCCLPTVSLSNFI
+3991 
-4004 DTEDYSRN
+4004 
-4012 TDVETSQE
+4012 
-4020 TETLEEG
+4020 
-4027 YVEDGHLVSTK
+4027 
-4038 KIMRV
+4038 
-4043 VTTTRTLSEGPDGKP
+4043 
-4058 IQKTVTTTQTFGDK
+4058 
-4072 STGEPI
+4072 
-4078 VEEISS
+4078 
-4084 SPGTATTGTSGQPL
+4084 
-4098 IRLKVDDAVFN
+4098 
-4109 GVLDKN
+4109 
-4115 AHIQLSPAAP
+4115 
-4125 AAGGGGGG
+4125 
-4133 ENLYAAGPVG
+4133 NLYAAGPVG

-4289 RQSFPSEIHLV
+4289 CQSFPSEIHLV

-4544 CTSALGEMVESA
+4544 CTSMVESA

-4567 KSQTVSDV
+4567 KSQTVVGRPVVNDV

-4590 ADDTVETVH
+4590 ADDTVGTVH

-4758 VTDQSTSVVCK
+4758 VTTDQSTSVVCK

-4779 RSTGKTA
+4779 RSTGKT

-4796 EHDVAHMSAVVEDDH
+4796 EHDVAHMSAVVE
-4811 GDVSYSEME
+4811 DVSYSEME

-4832 CDSGQQSQ
+4832 CDSGQRQSQ

-4869 DTVDDVESSD
+4869 DTVDDVEKLVESSD

-4994 NLVPVYSNC
+4994 NLVPVYSNW

-5040 DAESSRTPTSVT
+5040 DAESSTPTSVT

-5221 SQSGPDY
+5221 SQSGDY

-5253 EDNGEKQ
+5253 DNGEKQ
-5260 KEKLDVGAPASATLV
+5260 KEKLDVVGAPASATLV

-5317 VVDTEPFSPEPTD
+5317 VVDTEPFSPEPTTD

-5337 LIQSSAMTV
+5337 LIQSTV

-5385 SSTTY
+5385 SSTAY

-5561 LEQRSQEEALKRH
+5561 LEQRSKEEALKRH
-5574 AASTLGVEQISAER
+5574 AASTLGVEHISAER

-5692 SELDFLSKQEE
+5692 LSELDFLSKQEE

-5737 CDAEAGDAFFDNFV
+5737 CDAEEAGDAFFDNFV

-5763 SQPPGEEESSSRIII
+5763 SQPPGEESSSRII
-5778 HFNEHPE
+5778 HFHEHPE

-6135 GSNVES
+6135 GSVDVEVS

-6154 LTALSDHAADPVGAQ
+6154 LTALS
-6169 SVSATDLSVEER
+6169 VSATDLLSVEER

-6259 ESQSTVPLKQ
+6259 ESQK
-6269 AEEEYKNADDENCI
+6269 
-6283 LSAHRD
+6283 
-6289 SAAALIADVLKVAV
+6289 
-6303 EEVREAEHALNIEAV
+6303 VREAEHALNIEAV

-6329 PSEEFSHSESAS
+6329 PSEEFSHSESF

-6359 EQPTLHLLQQHH
+6359 EQPTLHLLQQHHEGH

-6487 ADVNVGSDAF
+6487 AADVNVGSDAF

-6505 SGLDEDSVCATSEGN
+6505 SGLDEDSVCATRLTFTSEGN

-6572 ADDFLCKS
+6572 ADDFLCKKS

-6630 LSISAEEAGAGDANA
+6630 LSISTEEAGAGDANA

-6716 IRGKD
+6716 IRGKQD
-6721 NSSDA
+6721 SSDA
-6726 QTLVHVDDPL
+6726 QTLVHVDDLL

-6753 VVQQAKGEMV
+6753 VVQHSSGEMV

-7154 RMSKQQAQ
+7154 RMSRQQAQ

-7308 NAATSAA
+7308 NAATSA

-7419 SHSIQ
+7419 SHSI
-7424 SGVRSSESEWVW
+7424 
-7436 QDSGPHTTLVMRRDH
+7436 H
-7451 AALAL
+7451 
-7456 QHHTYYQQQQQQ
+7456 
-7468 LQQHPQLQQQQSSG
+7468 G